1 MDTEAIE
8 RITAIARTEAFHLVR
23 AWPLGNGTGFETPD
37 LPYVHFFLTQM
48 PNYLW
53 FAGITEPVNRYIM
66 AKARDQPVLHHAV
79 ICTSAA
85 LLSEQLQTHSGRYLE
100 HKQKTLALLRRH
112 IDTLEIDEGVA
123 AAVFFMLFV
132 EIGVDQGARSH
143 LRGLKSV
150 LDYLR
155 QNHAKAVV
163 APSPASDPMESP
175 GKLTKPDLYN
185 ADITGVSPLA
195 WLIWAW
201 GIRMDIALATIDG
214 SPMIAPLP
222 VGPEHEAFHRSWIS
236 ALSDPMI
243 PDSADW
249 GLANFTLDNI
259 MHRGCHVARRARIIR
274 ASPNY
279 TLQVE
284 HKIRRMCLQISND
297 LDNWRAQPLFEQ
309 AQLQEDLHQQFANPT
324 SPDCCFLHYPPLV
337 VHNRTYSNLITDYR
351 TAKIYLSLVEQPA
364 PGPGLPGSGRF
375 QHAVE
380 ICRTLASKPIDLRD
394 DVRGAEE
401 IMCLFLAG
409 VVFGGEEYYPLESR
423 WCQKM
428 FEEYFPRW
436 SNTITG
442 EDLLGIWLENCPC
455 VPMVREKNFPWT
467 IMSSIGIKGMGNQSN
482 QDEIMYT

>member
-1 MDTEAIE
+1 
-8 RITAIARTEAFHLVR
+8 
-23 AWPLGNGTGFETPD
+23 
-37 LPYVHFFLTQM
+37 M

-85 LLSEQLQTHSGRYLE
+85 LLSERLQTDPSRYLE
-100 HKQKTLALLRRH
+100 HKQKTLALLRKH
-112 IDTLEIDEGVA
+112 IDDLEIDEGVA

-132 EIGVDQGARSH
+132 DIGVDQGARSH

-155 QNHAKAVV
+155 RNHTKAVS
-163 APSPASDPMESP
+163 AAAPPSPASDLSASP
-175 GKLTKPDLYN
+175 RKLTKPNFHDP
-185 ADITGVSPLA
+185 DITGVSPLA

-222 VGPEHEAFHRSWIS
+222 AGPDHEAFHRSWIS
-236 ALSDPMI
+236 ALSDPTI

-259 MHRGCHVARRARIIR
+259 MHRGCHVARKARIIR
-274 ASPNY
+274 SSPNY
-279 TLQVE
+279 TLE
-284 HKIRRMCLQISND
+284 DERRIHRMCQQISSD
-297 LDNWRAQPLFEQ
+297 LDHWRAQPLFEQ
-309 AQLQEDLHQQFANPT
+309 AQFQEDIHQHLADPT
-324 SPDCCFLHYPPLV
+324 SPECCFLHYPPLV
-337 VHNRTYSNLITDYR
+337 VHNRTYSNLITDFR
-351 TAKIYLSLVEQPA
+351 TAQIYISLVEHPA

-436 SNTITG
+436 SSTIAS

-467 IMSSIGIKGMGNQSN
+467 IMSSIGINVLGNTVN
-482 QDEIMYT
+482 HDEIMYT